1 MYTLLAWRNLWR
13 NPRRTLIVLTAVVIG
28 VGSMVLLGALMRGM
42 VAGMVENA
50 IDNLTGHLRIQDR
63 AYRSD
68 PSIAHRIT
76 NPGALAT
83 AALSVLPEGTRA
95 VFRLRVDAVVAT
107 SRETTGVVLV
117 GIHPAAEHGASF
129 IGAAP
134 VDGRM
139 ISDGDAN
146 VILMGRALSDTLET
160 GVGRKIVLM
169 SQGADGDIASR
180 AFRVRGVYHAEMAAT
195 EKAFVFAPLATV
207 QRMLGVGGAVTEIAF
222 TLPGKDAAQTDLA
235 PLVAA
240 LDRQLA
246 STALVAES
254 WQDMLPAVSAY
265 LKLFDGF
272 MMIWYLVVFVAMGFG
287 LVNTVLM
294 AVYERM
300 REFGLLKALG
310 MRPARIFRMVLGET
324 LMLLF
329 MGMTLG
335 NLIAL
340 GGIGL
345 LSRGGIDLSVFAR
358 GAEMWGIS
366 RVIWPVV
373 TAPDFLMA
381 NVTVLGLGL
390 LVGVYPALRAARFT
404 PIETMRQH

>member
-1 MYTLLAWRNLWR
+1 MYALLAWRNIWR
-13 NPRRTLIVLTAVVIG
+13 NPRRTLIVLTAVIIG

-50 IDNLTGHLRIQDR
+50 IDNLTGHLRIQHR

-68 PSIAHRIT
+68 PSVVHRMS
-76 NPGALAT
+76 NPGELAKT
-83 AALSVLPEGTRA
+83 ALSVLPEGTRA
-95 VFRLRVDAVVAT
+95 VFRLRVDAVLAT
-107 SRETTGVVLV
+107 AHETTGVVLV
-117 GIHPAAEHGASF
+117 GIHPAAEQGASF
-129 IGAAP
+129 IGTAP
-134 VDGRM
+134 VDGRP
-139 ISDGDAN
+139 ISDAEAN
-146 VILMGRALSDTLET
+146 AILMGRALSDNLEI
-160 GVGRKIVLM
+160 GLRRKVVLM
-169 SQGADGDIASR
+169 SQGADGDIASS
-180 AFRVRGVYHAEMAAT
+180 AFRIAGIYHAEMAAT
-195 EKAFVFAPLATV
+195 EKTFIFAPLAAV

-246 STALVAES
+246 GTALVAES
-254 WQDMLPAVSAY
+254 WRDMLPAISAY

-373 TAPDFLMA
+373 TAPDILMA